1 MSFRDS
7 RRRRTAASVLGLAAF
22 ALGAATLTLDETT
35 IAEAAK
41 PDAAAAAPPPAP
53 QGEKRTDPDNKTGIS
68 KFMET
73 CVQGNGKYLARDFPA
88 AIDLY
93 RQAIQLQPK
102 NPLGPYLLGEA
113 QLAAGNVGEAEA
125 SFTQASNVADDRN
138 RGLRAKILFCLADVK
153 ERQKKWDEAKTNWK
167 SYVDYAQKVDGGA
180 FPASGTARIQAIDDM
195 LKQDKAYEIVRQRIA
210 AEKDS
215 GK

>member
-1 MSFRDS
+1 MNFRDS
-7 RRRRTAASVLGLAAF
+7 RRRRTAASVLSLTAF
-22 ALGAATLTLDETT
+22 ALGAAMLTLDETT

-41 PDAAAAAPPPAP
+41 PEAAAT
-53 QGEKRTDPDNKTGIS
+53 QGEKRSDADNRTGLS
-68 KFMET
+68 KFMEI
-73 CVQGNGKYLARDFPA
+73 CIQGNGKYLAREFPA

-153 ERQKKWDEAKTNWK
+153 ERQKKWDEAKATWK

-180 FPASGTARIQAIDDM
+180 FPTSGTARIQAIEDM
-195 LKQDKAYEIVRQRIA
+195 LKQDKAYDIVRQRIA
-210 AEKDS
+210 AEKDG